1 MDIRRNFKRMVGEG
15 VARSLKH
22 DYFGA
27 NQILD
32 EAKQYIGQRNRE
44 LARFWQ
50 VSSAASLALLLAFIG
65 IIIWVFREPLTT
77 VLGRTALF
85 LILSGLAG
93 ALGAFLSM
101 VFRMGTAMPTSEAP
115 CRLHILE
122 AFSRILAGAISGVLI
137 SSFVKIGLLFPL
149 AAETLD
155 LELTMVVFGLAA
167 GISEKWVPS
176 IVEKLPESTLKG
188 SNA

>member
-1 MDIRRNFKRMVGEG
+1 MVGEG

-22 DYFGA
+22 DYPGA

-32 EAKQYIGQRNRE
+32 EAEQYISQRNRE

-50 VSSAASLALLLAFIG
+50 LSSGASLALSLALIG
-65 IIIWVFREPLTT
+65 IIIWVCREPATAAI
-77 VLGRTALF
+77 GRTALF

-122 AFSRILAGAISGVLI
+122 AFSRILAGAISGLLI
-137 SSFVKIGLLFPL
+137 SAFVKIGLLFP
-149 AAETLD
+149 AASKTLD
-155 LELTMVVFGLAA
+155 LELTMVVVGLAA

-176 IVEKLPESTLKG
+176 IVEKLHDSTMKG
-188 SNA
+188 GNTKEITK